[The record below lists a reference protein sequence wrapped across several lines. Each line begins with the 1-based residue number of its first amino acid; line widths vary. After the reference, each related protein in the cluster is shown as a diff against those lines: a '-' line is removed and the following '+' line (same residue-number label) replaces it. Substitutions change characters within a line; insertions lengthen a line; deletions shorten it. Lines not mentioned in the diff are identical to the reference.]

1 MVISSTPR
9 SPRRYLVTSLVAIA
23 LIAAVSAFAIYR
35 ILGGN
40 SGTGQQAATGTEM
53 TASSEINPVASE
65 ESTTTTTLEIPPLP
79 VREKSETAPADIR
92 DEEAG
97 TGIALT
103 AETGE
108 AAPSDA
114 GRPEVPAAPT
124 DDAYLEPAAS
134 EVVSPIPEMES
145 ALAPEPAD
153 DAPPP
158 TTAGVAPETVATI
171 EVNPNETDT
180 ADAGMAG
187 ETVPATDDEAIETAS
202 IAPGGEVPA
211 AAVTTADAP
220 ESEYI
225 ARAVLTSG
233 IRNRE
238 PVDTI
243 GPNISS
249 LDSTARQVY
258 LFTEFRDLQGHKV
271 VHRWEYEGEPVATVN
286 FRVGGDRWRV
296 YSSKLLPPHMTGEW
310 RVSVEDTDGSQLG
323 TYTFLYE

>member
-1 MVISSTPR
+1 MSQSNLKIRVRLSGDEPPQQDLTEAPYEMRAPERMVISSTPR
-9 SPRRYLVTSLVAIA
+9 SPGRYLVTSLVAIA

-35 ILGGN
+35 ILGSN
-40 SGTGQQAATGTEM
+40 PETGQQAATGTET
-53 TASSEINPVASE
+53 TASSEINPLSSE
-65 ESTTTTTLEIPPLP
+65 ESTTKTALEIPPLP
-79 VREKSETAPADIR
+79 VREISEPAPADIR

-97 TGIALT
+97 TG
-103 AETGE
+103 
-108 AAPSDA
+108 
-114 GRPEVPAAPT
+114 R
-124 DDAYLEPAAS
+124 
-134 EVVSPIPEMES
+134 EVVSTLPETES
-145 ALAPEPAD
+145 ARAPEPAD

-158 TTAGVAPETVATI
+158 SAGIATAPETAAPI
-171 EVNPNETDT
+171 EVNPNETDA

-187 ETVPATDDEAIETAS
+187 ETVPLTDAEAIETAS
-202 IAPGGEVPA
+202 ITPVVPA
-211 AAVTTADAP
+211 AAETTADAT

-249 LDSTARQVY
+249 KESTARQVY

-271 VHRWEYEGEPVATVN
+271 VHRWEYEGEPVVTVN

-310 RVSVEDTDGSQLG
+310 RVSVEDTDGSPLG